1 MKKYSIAWNQ
11 QYLPEKNLDW
21 ILVEE
26 KNSESN
32 RERSMILLI
41 RYTNDRGL
49 LFSNH
54 IVFLFSALSPH

>member
-11 QYLPEKNLDW
+11 QYLPEKNLEW

-26 KNSESN
+26 KNSETN
-32 RERSMILLI
+32 GERSMILLI